1 MSARPAWAALLVA
14 ALVGAVLA
22 AALGGCPRMRALAG
36 TASGSSHRQLTV
48 FVPGASR
55 GLLAVSGSGSSPG
68 RSVVSGSGSSPGS
81 MAVFVPGASR
91 GLLAV
96 SGSGSSPGRS
106 VVSGSGSSR
115 GPLVALA
122 SRAVVSGV
130 QRSAGSHCQGAK
142 AVAAVAPDSAPRA
155 QACVS
160 CEVHGKAPTSAL
172 SPSPEPPELGRVSG
186 GRPEVLLRV

>member
-1 MSARPAWAALLVA
+1 MSARPAWVALLVA

-22 AALGGCPRMRALAG
+22 AALGGCPRMRTLAG
-36 TASGSSHRQLTV
+36 TASGSSHRHLAA
-48 FVPGASR
+48 FVPGTSQ
-55 GLLAVSGSGSSPG
+55 GLPAVSGPGSSPGSLVVSGSGSSPG
-68 RSVVSGSGSSPGS
+68 RSGVSGSGSP
-81 MAVFVPGASR
+81 
-91 GLLAV
+91 
-96 SGSGSSPGRS
+96 
-106 VVSGSGSSR
+106 R

-130 QRSAGSHCQGAK
+130 QQTAGSHCQGAK

-160 CEVHGKAPTSAL
+160 CEVRGKAPTSAL
-172 SPSPEPPELGRVSG
+172 SPSPEPPVLGRVSG